1 MRPALFFCFF
11 LWWQD
16 DAGDY
21 RPVYK
26 KVAVVEDFVIIYREH
41 VSALRLQISCCV
53 MLLLSNLPCAWFITF
68 NLQIFTVLRLFAGV
82 VKCQE
87 KDVWDY
93 QNPIFQRACIDYRL
107 LCNNH
112 CAIVSVE
119 ATPDCKPRNLNHRQ
133 VIHILVMTHS
143 VLSAAYSIPDTFR
156 CGGITTVVDNFCGL
170 LQVMRRLTH

>member
-1 MRPALFFCFF
+1 M
-11 LWWQD
+11 
-16 DAGDY
+16 
-21 RPVYK
+21 
-26 KVAVVEDFVIIYREH
+26 AVVEDFVIIYREH